1 MDAIALLVSSS
12 YLVISGIMAIGIL
25 INILVKLLTSFGMVV
40 CPLIFFG

>member
-25 INILVKLLTSFGMVV
+25 INILVKLLTRI
-40 CPLIFFG
+40 LD